1 MSSTRPLHTRFP
13 ELGQALP
20 PVVHHPFCD
29 GRIPENIFHDVCD
42 CR

>member
-20 PVVHHPFCD
+20 PVVQHPF
-29 GRIPENIFHDVCD
+29 GYRRISEIIFQVVCD